1 MFTQEYRDRF
11 PRTLEEAFGPYT
23 SHHII
28 DLDEVKRAK
37 HMRSIYFIASLFIAG
52 LACVIWG

>member
-23 SHHII
+23 SHQII
-28 DLDEVKRAK
+28 DLDEVRREKL
-37 HMRSIYFIASLFIAG
+37 MRSIYFIASLFIGG
-52 LACVIWG
+52 LAIIIWG